1 MARAGLPALMKSI
14 TCWLVATEQLPDTM
28 ACSPC
33 AAGRRAASLLGATPK
48 LPGRPMAT
56 PEPAVTSGMPLRAGP
71 RRSRSSL
78 DTASTTAMRTPSA
91 AVASMR
97 ARMAASP
104 CATTL
109 WSIRPTAAGCLRL
122 QHAHQ
127 VGVGHGRE
135 RVVLHAALVEQ
146 HIAHKQVALEHGA
159 LVVGEGGRGDGEV
172 GAQRLH
178 QRIGHRADVAFG
190 RAVKGGAVL
199 EVDLLGALRLQPLQR
214 GQRLGNGF
222 VLGNGAR
229 LERDHHGVGLGI
241 ERAVGTPMACT
252 TRMPARTRL
261 LARSVAPV
269 KSSAMQPSSAR
280 ARVMPF
286 SPCLRAGDAGED
298 LDHGAVVFLAQS
310 LRWRPA

>member
-1 MARAGLPALMKSI
+1 MKSM

-33 AAGRRAASLLGATPK
+33 AAGRRQPRCWGHAKVARQANGHARACGDQRHALEGRAQAQQVGVGHRIDHGHAHALGLQLVDARADGG
-48 LPGRPMAT
+48 LALCDH
-56 PEPAVTSGMPLRAGP
+56 AVVDQAH
-71 RRSRSSL
+71 
-78 DTASTTAMRTPSA
+78 
-91 AVASMR
+91 
-97 ARMAASP
+97 
-104 CATTL
+104 
-109 WSIRPTAAGCLRL
+109 AAGCLRL

-135 RVVLHAALVEQ
+135 RVVLHAALVQQ

-172 GAQRLH
+172 GAQGLH
-178 QRIGHRADVAFG
+178 QRIGHGADVAFG
-190 RAVKGGAVL
+190 RAVKRGAVF

-222 VLGNGAR
+222 VLGMVRDLSATTMASASVSNG
-229 LERDHHGVGLGI
+229 
-241 ERAVGTPMACT
+241 AVGTPMACT

-269 KSSAMQPSSAR
+269 KSSAMQPSRAR

-286 SPCLRAGDAGED
+286 S
-298 LDHGAVVFLAQS
+298 LAS
-310 LRWRPA
+310 GRVMPGRS